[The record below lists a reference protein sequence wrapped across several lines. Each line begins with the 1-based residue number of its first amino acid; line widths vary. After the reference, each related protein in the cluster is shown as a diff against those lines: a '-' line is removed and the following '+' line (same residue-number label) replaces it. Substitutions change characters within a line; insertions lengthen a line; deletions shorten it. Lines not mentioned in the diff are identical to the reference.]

1 MHVAMMLVAH
11 LSLGAG
17 ASSATDALKERDAEI
32 RKALPPAEHVMTA
45 AEKTKIEDLLTQA
58 VDLPAMAQ
66 ASLGKR
72 WEKVAEADRKKYVK
86 AFSTR
91 FKKASEGEIDFYRS
105 AEIAYAAETPA
116 EGSAEGD
123 VNVPTTL
130 TLKDEP
136 TPIVYTVRKEAGGYR
151 IVDLSV
157 DGVSTVEN
165 YRASFGKVFDKD
177 GIEGLVAKLQKE
189 PPKPVG
195 K

>member
-1 MHVAMMLVAH
+1 MHAAVMVVSCLAAT
-11 LSLGAG
+11 AG
-17 ASSATDALKERDAEI
+17 TATETLKARDAEI
-32 RKALPPAEHVMTA
+32 RKALPPADHVMTA
-45 AEKTKIEDLLTQA
+45 AEKSRIEELLTQA

-72 WEKVAEADRKKYVK
+72 WEKVAEGDRKKYVK
-86 AFSTR
+86 AFSAR

-105 AEIAYAAETPA
+105 AEITYGAETPA
-116 EGSAEGD
+116 EDGSGD

-136 TPIVYTVRKEAGGYR
+136 TPIVYTLRKVGAGHR

-165 YRASFGKVFDKD
+165 YRASFGKIFDKE
-177 GIEGLVAKLQKE
+177 GIDGLVARLQKE

>member
-1 MHVAMMLVAH
+1 MHAAVMLATF
-11 LSLGAG
+11 LTMAG
-17 ASSATDALKERDAEI
+17 SATEALKARDAEI
-32 RKALPPAEHVMTA
+32 RKALPPADHVLSA
-45 AEKTKIEDLLTQA
+45 AEKLKIEDLLTQA

-72 WEKVAEADRKKYVK
+72 WEKVADADRKKYVK

-91 FKKASEGEIDFYRS
+91 FKKASEGEIDFYRNS
-105 AEIAYAAETPA
+105 EIAYDAEAAADDGT
-116 EGSAEGD
+116 EGD

-130 TLKDEP
+130 TLKEEP
-136 TPIVYTVRKEAGGYR
+136 TPILYTVRKEGTTYK

-157 DGVSTVEN
+157 DGVSTVDN

-177 GIEGLVAKLQKE
+177 GIDGLVAKLQKD